1 LKGFY
6 QFVFFNWQHL
16 QIRQTA
22 VLSLHKLDLTGPA
35 GTVRITATEATL
47 LQAFAQS
54 PDTRLDFAQVA
65 QCMGIAMTEE
75 QKSNIQVRMVRLRKK
90 LHEAGAQGAVIES
103 IRNVGYQFFD
113 ELAVRKA

>member
-1 LKGFY
+1 M
-6 QFVFFNWQHL
+6 
-16 QIRQTA
+16 
-22 VLSLHKLDLTGPA
+22 LSLYKLDLTGPS
-35 GTVRITATEATL
+35 GTVRVSATEATL

-65 QCMGIAMTEE
+65 QCMGIELTEE

-90 LHEAGAQGAVIES
+90 LHEAGAEGAVIEA

-113 ELAVRKA
+113 ELDVRKS

>member
-1 LKGFY
+1 LKGFWH
-6 QFVFFNWQHL
+6 FVSFNPQHPHVYPD
-16 QIRQTA
+16 A
-22 VLSLHKLDLTGPA
+22 VLTLHKLDLTGPA

-54 PDTRLDFAQVA
+54 PDARLGFVQVA
-65 QCMGIAMTEE
+65 QCMGLAQSEE

-90 LHEAGAQGAVIES
+90 LHEAGAEGAVIEA

-113 ELAVRKA
+113 ELDIRKP

>member
-1 LKGFY
+1 LKGLSKSIS
-6 QFVFFNWQHL
+6 FNSRHL
-16 QIRQTA
+16 QIRRNA
-22 VLSLHKLDLTGPA
+22 VLSLYKLDLTGPS
-35 GTVRITATEATL
+35 GTVRVSATEATL

-65 QCMGIAMTEE
+65 QCMGIALTEA

-90 LHEAGAQGAVIES
+90 LHEAGAEGAVIEA

-113 ELAVRKA
+113 ELDVRKS

>member
-1 LKGFY
+1 LKGFW
-6 QFVFFNWQHL
+6 QFISFNSRHL
-16 QIRQTA
+16 QIRRNA
-22 VLSLHKLDLTGPA
+22 VLSLYKLDLTGPC
-35 GTVRITATEATL
+35 GTVRVTATEATL

-65 QCMGIAMTEE
+65 QCMGIALTEE

-90 LHEAGAQGAVIES
+90 LHEAGAEGAVIEA

-113 ELAVRKA
+113 ELDVRKS